1 MIRLAARSAALS
13 LAAVLLATAAPA
25 QQAQQPPRAA
35 ASVPESHLAAARE
48 LVGLTGITTI
58 FDSFLPQF
66 GAQIRQNL
74 VTRPELTKDLD
85 QVLEGL
91 KPELEKQKQTMVD
104 LTARYYATTFTE
116 PELKE
121 LVAFF
126 KAPAGRKYLQS
137 TPTILDALA
146 VETQRW
152 TANVAE
158 FVQTRVRAEMA
169 KRGHQL

>member
-1 MIRLAARSAALS
+1 MIRLVTRSAALY

-25 QQAQQPPRAA
+25 QPALRGTAQNF
-35 ASVPESHLAAARE
+35 SESHLALARE
-48 LVGLTGITTI
+48 IGAMTGVTNI
-58 FDSFLPQF
+58 FDAFLPQF

-74 VTRPELTKDLD
+74 VTRPEVAKDLD
-85 QVLEGL
+85 QVLDSL
-91 KPELEKQKQTMVD
+91 KPELEKQKQAMVD
-104 LTARYYATTFTE
+104 LAARYYATTFTE

-121 LVAFF
+121 LVTYF
-126 KAPAGRKYLQS
+126 KTPTGQKYLTS
-137 TPTILDALA
+137 VPRILDALS

-158 FVQTRVRAEMA
+158 LMMTRVRAEMA